1 MKKTFKV
8 FLIMIGCLLL
18 SACSK
23 GSYKEVTYEELMNK
37 FSNKDSFII
46 TLEAG
51 SCINCDMFKDTIT
64 DIIKKYNVTI
74 YYIDLDKVND
84 AEYGMLK
91 SMFDF
96 TGTPTTINIV
106 EGKENTASPRIRGR
120 SDYLEIKNRLISWG
134 YIKE

>member
-1 MKKTFKV
+1 
-8 FLIMIGCLLL
+8 MIC
-18 SACSK
+18 
-23 GSYKEVTYEELMNK
+23 
-37 FSNKDSFII
+37 
-46 TLEAG
+46 
-51 SCINCDMFKDTIT
+51 KDTIT

-84 AEYGMLK
+84 TEYGMLK